1 MIRVGLDSVGIYA
14 PGMEGW
20 AMARETLLSGSSYDP
35 GQAMQP
41 PKPGLL
47 PPNER
52 RRTTPLIKLALQ
64 AAQEASDDSQANAS
78 TLATVFASSGGDL
91 EIVDRI
97 LTSLDLEGSPVSPT
111 HFHNSVHNAP
121 AGYWSI
127 ASGAHAPSTSL
138 SVFDASFSAGLLE
151 SAIQVVSNEQ
161 PVLLVA
167 YDLPPPQPIY
177 PFRPLVAP
185 FAVALV
191 LVPEAQ
197 ASLAR
202 LSIESVAADTLT
214 TMSNQGLEQLRNGC
228 PAARSLPL
236 LMALATSDTS
246 TLHLPE
252 LPGRGLDI
260 RITPC

>member
-1 MIRVGLDSVGIYA
+1 MIRVGLNAVGVYA

-20 AMARETLLSGSSYDP
+20 AMTRSLLLSGSSYDP
-35 GQAMQP
+35 FQSLQP
-41 PKPGLL
+41 PKPEVL

-52 RRTTPLIKLALQ
+52 RRTTALIKLALQ
-64 AAQEASDDSQANAS
+64 AAQEASDNYRGDPSA
-78 TLATVFASSGGDL
+78 LATVFASSGGDL

-97 LTSLDLEGSPVSPT
+97 LTSLELAGSPVSPT

-127 ASGAHAPSTSL
+127 ASGSRAPSTSL
-138 SVFDASFSAGLLE
+138 SAFDASFSVALLE
-151 SAIQVVSNEQ
+151 SAIQVTTNEQ
-161 PVLLVA
+161 AVLMVA

-177 PFRPLVAP
+177 PFRPLLAP

-197 ASLAR
+197 ASLAG
-202 LSIESVAADTLT
+202 LSIDSVASGTQTAMADP
-214 TMSNQGLEQLRNGC
+214 GLEQLRGGC

-236 LMALATSDTS
+236 LEALAKGDASA
-246 TLHLPE
+246 LHLPE

-260 RITPC
+260 EIASC